1 MRGCG
6 DQCTRM
12 IYGSRSPPPPWETCD
27 ALGGVG
33 WAAGGCRLNYFEKFS
48 HGNTKPQN
56 IISSEG
62 AGKGQPLKKYCVCD
76 SGDVKASES
85 SPLSLGW
92 ICIQS

>member
-1 MRGCG
+1 MHLGELAGQRGG
-6 DQCTRM
+6 R
-12 IYGSRSPPPPWETCD
+12 
-27 ALGGVG
+27 
-33 WAAGGCRLNYFEKFS
+33 RLNYFEKFS